1 MNKRLFFTFI
11 LSLMTLGLSFGQSDS
26 LSLSFKEKHHNFGDV
41 IQGDSVEYAFEFT
54 NNTAT
59 AVLITNVYSTCG
71 CTIPE
76 WPKYP
81 IVKGETRHIV
91 VKYKSKD
98 KMGIQNKSVIVLLS
112 NPEKTYS
119 THQKLSIEVN
129 VLPKP

>member
-1 MNKRLFFTFI
+1 MNKRLLYIVWVSI
-11 LSLMTLGLSFGQSDS
+11 LTIGITYGQSDS
-26 LSLSFKEKHHNFGDV
+26 LLLSFKENQHNFGDV

-54 NNTAT
+54 NIHSTP
-59 AVLITNVYSTCG
+59 VLITNVYSTCG

-81 IVKGETRHIV
+81 IVKGETRHIS

-98 KMGIQNKSVIVLLS
+98 KMGLQNKTIIVLLS